1 MNELAVPHAFFVVGV
16 LFPICVLASQSN
28 IAPAANTGALAQ
40 QQRPASTVTITGTVH
55 TPQSVVVPG
64 AAVHL
69 LEVTS
74 GRAWDTSTDEEGKF
88 TARDLPLG
96 HYRIEARQLGLGSAF
111 WDNDIH
117 SSFAGTL
124 STQISLTLQRSAPAV
139 TATKGLPSNA
149 AKSANNTKNAIN
161 PSSNNRSQKADVAA
175 SQSGS

>member
-1 MNELAVPHAFFVVGV
+1 
-16 LFPICVLASQSN
+16 
-28 IAPAANTGALAQ
+28 
-40 QQRPASTVTITGTVH
+40 
-55 TPQSVVVPG
+55 
-64 AAVHL
+64 
-69 LEVTS
+69 
-74 GRAWDTSTDEEGKF
+74 
-88 TARDLPLG
+88 
-96 HYRIEARQLGLGSAF
+96 IEARQLGLGSAV

-175 SQSGS
+175 SQSGSATNKSGKSKKDGFEQVETTGVLTANSDPGQQVATPAPPAVSANTQ